1 LPAGRRLPPGLR
13 LESRWWA
20 LVLPGSIIA
29 VIAAIALAP
38 GIADGLAYLALVAV
52 PPLAALALAWAIRG
66 ARPWLAL
73 LPLPL
78 FALAWALPGALAGEA
93 ASVGLSALACVA
105 LGVLLTGIVPRRWLK
120 LGIYAMAAVDAY
132 LVSADLL
139 QSPNGVLNAAAPAA
153 SLPQLQ
159 FAHFGSA
166 VVGFGDL
173 FIAAVLGAVL
183 AGDRSLQLRA
193 AGIAACLGL
202 AFDLLFFFVSL
213 LPATVPIA
221 LTLAVVELMGRPDA
235 VRPSASPA
243 AAAPDP
249 RGAAA

>member
-1 LPAGRRLPPGLR
+1 
-13 LESRWWA
+13 
-20 LVLPGSIIA
+20 

-38 GIADGLAYLALVAV
+38 ETADGLTYLALVAV
-52 PPLAALALAWAIRG
+52 PPLAALALAWAMRG

-73 LPLPL
+73 LPVPL
-78 FALAWALPGALAGEA
+78 FALAWALPDTLSGEA
-93 ASVGLSALACVA
+93 SAVALSALACVA
-105 LGVLLTGIVPRRWLK
+105 LGVLLTSIVPSRWLK
-120 LGIYAMAAVDAY
+120 LGIYAMAAVDVY

-139 QSPNGVLNAAAPAA
+139 QNPNGVLNAAAPAA

-173 FIAAVLGAVL
+173 FIAAVLGALL
-183 AGDRSLQLRA
+183 ARERPLQLRA

-202 AFDLLFFFVSL
+202 AFDLLFLFVSL

-221 LTLAVVELMGRPDA
+221 LTLAAVELLGR
-235 VRPSASPA
+235 RGTIRRSASAGAP
-243 AAAPDP
+243 APDP